1 MNCIIS
7 SSFFFQKLRLKR
19 VIRLRSHICKITKS
33 GFKLT
38 YSDPKCMHSQAF
50 IMGLHLYIT
59 GYIINF
65 LVDYFQHQH
74 YVFVDHCRL
83 SIISSALGRPINIK
97 SRLSPQGTFHQSDQE
112 RYINFKNM
120 FSRT

>member
-7 SSFFFQKLRLKR
+7 SSFFFFRKLRLKK
-19 VIRLRSHICKITKS
+19 SDSSKITHMQNHKVRVQINLFRS
-33 GFKLT
+33 Q
-38 YSDPKCMHSQAF
+38 MHALPSLSC
-50 IMGLHLYIT
+50 GTVPYIT

-83 SIISSALGRPINIK
+83 SIM
-97 SRLSPQGTFHQSDQE
+97 LSPRETQTIQNQGSLLKGLSINLIQE

-120 FSRT
+120 F